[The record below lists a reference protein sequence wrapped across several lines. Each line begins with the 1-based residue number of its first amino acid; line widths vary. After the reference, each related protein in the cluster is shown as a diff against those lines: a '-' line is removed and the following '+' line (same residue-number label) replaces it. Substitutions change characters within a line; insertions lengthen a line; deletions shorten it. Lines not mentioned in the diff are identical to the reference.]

1 MKLDLNQVVTVDFET
16 FFDKEY
22 SLRVKE
28 LNTSDYVRD
37 PRFLAHCVSIK
48 QGETPT
54 RVYWYADIEPALRR
68 IDWKNVDLL
77 CHNTAFD
84 GFILSQRYGII
95 PRRYLDTM
103 SMGQAL
109 HGNVSRVS
117 LEALCALYG
126 IEGKNPNILAKMKG
140 HREIPDDIRVE
151 AETYCIGD
159 TDKCW
164 TIFKRMIEVYP
175 ADEIALIDWTIRQ
188 FCDPVLLV
196 DVTRAKAE
204 LEREQ
209 QHKQELIAKTG
220 LDEDQLQ
227 SAAKFAAQLRALGV
241 EPPMKVSARTKLP
254 TFAFS
259 QQDEEFMDLVTHEDE
274 RVRDLVR
281 ARLAAKSTI
290 GETRAQRFVNIGENT
305 LPVGYR
311 YAAAHT
317 LRWGGTNKM
326 NLQNLE
332 KEERDENNVPVP
344 NTGELRKSIIAPE
357 AHVLVVADSKQIET
371 RVLAWLAGQAD
382 LLQLFR
388 DNGDPYCALASA
400 AYGRPVT
407 PADRDERAVGKAA
420 QLGLGFYMGAKR
432 FQATLAMGILGPKMD
447 LPFEFCQ
454 SIVNTY
460 RRKNHMIATLWRDMG
475 NILYRMLMKKAYGN
489 PYEGTEYKVLEYD
502 SETIWLPNGMG
513 LHYPDLRAEWNS
525 RKDRFEDYSYRQGKT
540 FEYVHPG
547 LLTENVVQALAR
559 MIIADQLLRI
569 NAKYRVLLTTHDE
582 LVCLA
587 RDEEAAECLRFMIE
601 QMSIPPAWAPD
612 LPLGAE
618 GGFARNYS
626 K

>member
-1 MKLDLNQVVTVDFET
+1 MRLDLSKVVVLDWET
-16 FFDKEY
+16 YYDQDY
-22 SLRVKE
+22 SLRSKD
-28 LNTSDYVRD
+28 LNVSEYIQD
-37 PRFLAHCVSIK
+37 PRFIEHCVGIK
-48 QGETPT
+48 EGDGPT
-54 RVYWYADIEPALRR
+54 RVVWYEDIKPAIRAL
-68 IDWKNVDLL
+68 DLPNKYL
-77 CHNTAFD
+77 LAHNCSFD
-84 GFILSQRYGII
+84 GAILHEHHGII
-95 PRRYLDTM
+95 PALYLDTM
-103 SMGQAL
+103 GYAQAL

-117 LEALCALYG
+117 LDAIARLYG
-126 IEGKNPNILAKMKG
+126 LGNKLPNVLSKMKG
-140 HREIPDDIRVE
+140 HRVIPEELRE
-151 AETYCIGD
+151 AATAYTAMDVDLCYA
-159 TDKCW
+159 
-164 TIFKRMIEVYP
+164 IFKRMIEIYP
-175 ADEIALIDWTIRQ
+175 EDEVLLCDWTCRQ
-188 FCDPVLLV
+188 FCDPVLFV
-196 DVTRAKAE
+196 DIPRATAE
-204 LEREQ
+204 LERERAR
-209 QHKQELIAKTG
+209 KKELIDKTG

-227 SAAKFAAQLRALGV
+227 SAAKFAAQLQALGI
-241 EPPMKVSARTKLP
+241 EPPMKISARTKLP

-290 GETRAQRFVNIGENT
+290 GETRAERFVKVGNKP
-305 LPVGYR
+305 LRVGYR

-317 LRWGGTNKM
+317 LRWGGTNRQ

-344 NTGELRKSIIAPE
+344 NTGELRKSIIAPIN
-357 AHVLVVADSKQIET
+357 HVLVVADSKQIET
-371 RVLAWLAGQAD
+371 RVLAWLAGQTD
-382 LLQLFR
+382 LLELFR
-388 DNGDPYCALASA
+388 ANGDPYCALATSV
-400 AYGRPVT
+400 YGRTIT

-447 LPFEFCQ
+447 LPFEFCLAVVQ
-454 SIVNTY
+454 TY
-460 RRKNHMIATLWRDMG
+460 RRKNHMIAALWRDMDS
-475 NILYRMLMKKAYGN
+475 ILYRMLMKKAYGK

-525 RKDRFEDYSYRQGKT
+525 RKDRFEDYTYRQNKT
-540 FEYVHPG
+540 FEYIHCG

-559 MIIADQLLRI
+559 MIIAEQLLRI

-587 RDEEAAECLRFMIE
+587 RDEEADECLRFMIE

-618 GGFARNYS
+618 GGYARNYS